1 MILSHLN
8 HLTSTFYAAHQHV
21 AYWLHATYQHGN
33 HTQHPLSPFNHL
45 ATTPK
50 GQGQQQQNQQ
60 GQNQGTATGTGTIDV
75 ATSLKNIVI
84 ELGTLFGVG
93 LLALAI
99 LKASIMTM
107 FAGESPDAES
117 RSMRA
122 FGLAFIGFLG
132 VVGAV
137 GIAMAINGQIK

>member
-1 MILSHLN
+1 MILSHFN
-8 HLTSTFYAAHQHV
+8 HLTFTFYATHQYVMYGLHAVHQHI
-21 AYWLHATYQHGN
+21 A
-33 HTQHPLSPFNHL
+33 HTQHPLSPFDHL
-45 ATTPK
+45 AKTPN
-50 GQGQQQQNQQ
+50 GQGQQQQ
-60 GQNQGTATGTGTIDV
+60 GQNQTQATGQIDV

-93 LLALAI
+93 LLAMAV

-107 FAGESPDAES
+107 FAGDNPDAEN

-137 GIAMAINGQIK
+137 GIAMAINGQVK